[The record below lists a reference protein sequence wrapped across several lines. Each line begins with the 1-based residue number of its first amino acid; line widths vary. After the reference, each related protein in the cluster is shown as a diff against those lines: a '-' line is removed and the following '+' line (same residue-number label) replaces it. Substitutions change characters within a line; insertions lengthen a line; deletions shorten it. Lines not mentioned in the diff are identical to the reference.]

1 MTTKL
6 RRTLSFVFVLAMLL
20 SLALPALAEGTI
32 SGAEPQEILGAKD
45 APAGTLDAAE
55 LGAEKS
61 REIFVSAAGSDGND
75 GSEAKP
81 LATLAAAAEAA
92 NAAQENTVYVIL
104 LSDLTVGST
113 ARFLGKNVILMSNEG
128 ACMLSRSAEFAKARD
143 ALRGSYNPAM
153 IEVGDLQG
161 AAPARL
167 SVDSVILN
175 DCGAHEGSEY
185 LPQVMQP
192 GEGESNEERVQ
203 DAIIAV
209 YGGSVL
215 VLYRRRRR
223 AGGSQGDQR
232 RQPRSGAHRQQGRRR
247 RPLPPGRGA

>member
-113 ARFLGKNVILMSNEG
+113 ARFLGNNVILMSNEG
-128 ACMLSRSAEFAKARD
+128 ACVLPRLYARLL
-143 ALRGSYNPAM
+143 AGGR
-153 IEVGDLQG
+153 
-161 AAPARL
+161 PARQL
-167 SVDSVILN
+167 
-175 DCGAHEGSEY
+175 
-185 LPQVMQP
+185 
-192 GEGESNEERVQ
+192 
-203 DAIIAV
+203 
-209 YGGSVL
+209 
-215 VLYRRRRR
+215 
-223 AGGSQGDQR
+223 
-232 RQPRSGAHRQQGRRR
+232 QPRHDRGGRPAGRRPR
-247 RPLPPGRGA
+247 APER